1 MLDHL
6 GIDRFHVAGYSLGA
20 VIAAATAAEAAGRV
34 DSATLLCGWVVSDAR
49 MVFTF
54 DSMSQ
59 ADDWLS
65 FFPVGLATTLP
76 RVESVQVMRPDGRV
90 DLRMFGFK
98 K

>member
-1 MLDHL
+1 
-6 GIDRFHVAGYSLGA
+6 
-20 VIAAATAAEAAGRV
+20 
-34 DSATLLCGWVVSDAR
+34 

-65 FFPVGLATTLP
+65 FFPVGLATILP
-76 RVESVQVMRPDGRV
+76 RVESVQVMRPDGGV